1 MKKTLLSIIILMLL
15 SCESKEIMTIDQVSS
30 DEKVRLY
37 RDVRDLNN
45 DSINISIPLEYKLT
59 KGQKEIYSFGVIF
72 VSNKKDLEEL
82 KDFRIFN
89 KSNKKLLYSTVELSS
104 DEIPNHLLI
113 TENDI
118 RISKEK
124 AEELLIKYKIH
135 ENISKI
141 KELDTINLI
150 SYNEF
155 KKDNPSIIKELN
167 KINDSIVF
175 RLRDGKTRKASLVVK
190 KINW

>member
-1 MKKTLLSIIILMLL
+1 MLL